1 MITMLNTFTVIAAL
15 VAFIGLFGIAGYS
28 VKRRLKEMGIRKVLG
43 AGFLSIQKTLNVSSL
58 WKLLIAVAIAVPVVS
73 YWMDNWLSSFAY
85 RIEMPV
91 FLIFGAIAV
100 ASIVIFITVSIH
112 SIKAYLINP
121 VEILK
126 DE

>member
-1 MITMLNTFTVIAAL
+1 MLNTFTVIAAL

-43 AGFLSIQKTLNVSSL
+43 AGFFSIQKVLNVSSV
-58 WKLLIAVAIAVPVVS
+58 WKLMIAVAIAVPVVV
-73 YWMDNWLSSFAY
+73 YWMNNWLSSFAY

-91 FLIFGAIAV
+91 FLIFGAIGV

>member
-1 MITMLNTFTVIAAL
+1 
-15 VAFIGLFGIAGYS
+15 
-28 VKRRLKEMGIRKVLG
+28 MGIRKVLG
-43 AGFLSIQKTLNVSSL
+43 AGFMSIQKTLNVSSV
-58 WKLLIAVAIAVPVVS
+58 WKLLIAVVIAVPVVV